1 MDAGLIKILRHY
13 SFRAKRSVRGANLL
27 YERVSFADIDPAE
40 GTIWKRYFFEANP
53 QSAEPL
59 TGNLLLNGVAPSVSI
74 TDNTVVSPGVG
85 NLLLTGLS
93 PTPLISVTV
102 YPLQGNLVLNGVA
115 PSAVVS
121 ENITVFPQAGN
132 LTLTGFAP
140 AFEQSVLVSPET
152 ASLIL
157 SGNRPD
163 AIGVGYYRDNIVNA
177 TVSVSGE
184 YDVSETVTRSS
195 EYIVSS
201 TIVRPTENIIQ

>member
-1 MDAGLIKILRHY
+1 MDAGLIKILRGY

-53 QSAEPL
+53 QTANPL
-59 TGNLLLNGVAPSVSI
+59 TATLSVNGVAPSVSI
-74 TDNTVVSPGVG
+74 SDNKVLTPGAG

-102 YPLQGNLVLNGVA
+102 YPLQGNLVVTGVA
-115 PSAVVS
+115 PTPVASD
-121 ENITVFPQAGN
+121 NKTVYPLSGSVI
-132 LTLTGFAP
+132 LTGVAP
-140 AFEQSVLVSPET
+140 AFEQSVLVTPQT

-163 AIGVGYYRDNIVNA
+163 PIGVGYYRDNIVNA
-177 TVSVSGE
+177 TVSVAGE
-184 YDVSETVTRSS
+184 YDVSETLTRSS

-201 TIVRPTENIIQ
+201 TIVKATENIVQ